1 MGCKVKKNTNELAT
15 VAPPSQQG
23 NKRKRKTIFK
33 QQFKG
38 ITVISLFYIFYYVN
52 LSNWS
57 NGGSRP
63 SVTSYVTAAAISKLD
78 TFYYRNVNGL
88 HRNESSQNFES
99 NATII
104 GVPLQSAD
112 SISLG
117 KIDEITAENFV
128 SHDST
133 IENFVMLRT
142 PSSRFVE
149 LAKCVSS
156 NSNHTTTPL
165 LASSRCSLSRSERV
179 EDNKLRNTLEHFL
192 LKWKIRKKIRNK
204 RYVPSLKTN
213 EIFVESIEATLATTV
228 ATATTSS
235 DSSLSNSTDF
245 SYLNSTDYDDD
256 YSGAVDDDG
265 DNILINISTIT
276 QTPLRS
282 TIPTATAT
290 IPYPATSEYNSLAR
304 QIDPTQRAIITHFL
318 NRFKENNVF
327 EMATKLKYNKLS
339 AGVGGVTDKAKKG
352 FGKVSLLGLFELST
366 RDGIRPE
373 GRSELAAAQLAVRHI
388 NERHLLPGYT
398 LELLTN
404 DTKVRDTNS
413 FFLSTFCFYLLN

>member
-1 MGCKVKKNTNELAT
+1 MGCEVKKCTNKLAT
-15 VAPPSQQG
+15 VAHPSEQG

-33 QQFKG
+33 QQFKST
-38 ITVISLFYIFYYVN
+38 TVISLLYIFYYVN

-63 SVTSYVTAAAISKLD
+63 SVTPYVTAAAISKLD
-78 TFYYRNVNGL
+78 TFYYRNVNSL
-88 HRNESSQNFES
+88 HQNESSKNFGE
-99 NATII
+99 NATTM
-104 GVPLQSAD
+104 GVPLQSA
-112 SISLG
+112 SSMSLG
-117 KIDEITAENFV
+117 KINEISTENFV
-128 SHDST
+128 SHEA
-133 IENFVMLRT
+133 ENFVMLRT
-142 PSSRFVE
+142 PSNRFGE
-149 LAKCVSS
+149 LAKCVPL
-156 NSNHTTTPL
+156 NSNRTTPS
-165 LASSRCSLSRSERV
+165 LASSRCSLLRTERV
-179 EDNKLRNTLEHFL
+179 DDNKLRNTMEHFL
-192 LKWKIRKKIRNK
+192 LKWKIRNK
-204 RYVPSLKTN
+204 RHVPSLKTN

-228 ATATTSS
+228 ATTTTLF

-265 DNILINISTIT
+265 DNILINISSIA
-276 QTPLRS
+276 QMPLVS
-282 TIPTATAT
+282 TIPTAPAT
-290 IPYPATSEYNSLAR
+290 ISHPATGEYNSLAR

-339 AGVGGVTDKAKKG
+339 GGVGGVTDKAKKG

-388 NERHLLPGYT
+388 NERQLLPGYT

>member
-1 MGCKVKKNTNELAT
+1 MGCKVKKCTIELAT
-15 VAPPSQQG
+15 VAPPAQQG

-38 ITVISLFYIFYYVN
+38 TTVLTFLYIFYYVN
-52 LSNWS
+52 SSNWS
-57 NGGSRP
+57 IGKSRP
-63 SVTSYVTAAAISKLD
+63 SVTPYVTAASISKLD
-78 TFYYRNVNGL
+78 TFYYRNVNSL
-88 HRNESSQNFES
+88 LRNESSENFVS
-99 NATII
+99 NASIM
-104 GVPLQSAD
+104 GLPLQSAG

-117 KIDEITAENFV
+117 KIVEISRDNFVNHEASTENF
-128 SHDST
+128 
-133 IENFVMLRT
+133 IMRRT
-142 PSSRFVE
+142 PSNRFFE
-149 LAKCVSS
+149 LAKCVSP
-156 NSNHTTTPL
+156 NSSHTTPT
-165 LASSRCSLSRSERV
+165 LASSRCSLSRRERV
-179 EDNKLRNTLEHFL
+179 DDNKLRNTLEHFL

-204 RYVPSLKTN
+204 RHVSSLKTN
-213 EIFVESIEATLATTV
+213 EIFVESIEATSVTTEATT
-228 ATATTSS
+228 ATSF
-235 DSSLSNSTDF
+235 DSSQNNATDY
-245 SYLNSTDYDDD
+245 SYLNSTDYEDD

-276 QTPLRS
+276 QLPLGSS
-282 TIPTATAT
+282 TIPIATAT
-290 IPYPATSEYNSLAR
+290 ITYPATSEYNSLAR

-339 AGVGGVTDKAKKG
+339 GGVTEKAKKG

>member
-1 MGCKVKKNTNELAT
+1 MKKITNELAT
-15 VAPPSQQG
+15 IEPPSQQG

-33 QQFKG
+33 QPFKG
-38 ITVISLFYIFYYVN
+38 TTVISLLYIFYYVN
-52 LSNWS
+52 FSNWR

-63 SVTSYVTAAAISKLD
+63 SVTPYVTAAAISKLD
-78 TFYYRNVNGL
+78 TFYYRNVNSPL
-88 HRNESSQNFES
+88 RNASSQNFGS
-99 NATII
+99 NATTME
-104 GVPLQSAD
+104 VPLQSKG

-117 KIDEITAENFV
+117 KIDEIREENFA
-128 SHDST
+128 SHEAA
-133 IENFVMLRT
+133 IENFGMLRT
-142 PSSRFVE
+142 PSNRIVE
-149 LAKCVSS
+149 LAKCASS
-156 NSNHTTTPL
+156 NDSHTTPSP
-165 LASSRCSLSRSERV
+165 ASTRCSLSRSERV
-179 EDNKLRNTLEHFL
+179 DDNKLRRTMEHFL
-192 LKWKIRKKIRNK
+192 LKWKIRNK
-204 RYVPSLKTN
+204 RYFSSLKTN
-213 EIFVESIEATLATTV
+213 EIFVESIEATLATTL
-228 ATATTSS
+228 ATATTAF

-276 QTPLRS
+276 QMPLVS
-282 TIPTATAT
+282 TIPSATAT
-290 IPYPATSEYNSLAR
+290 IPYQATSEYNSLAR

-339 AGVGGVTDKAKKG
+339 GGVGGITDKAKKG

-404 DTKVRDTNS
+404 DTKVRDNS